1 VRFDAPRGDSR
12 EPTRVCPESEE
23 GVRFGFECTGESGGN
38 SDENF
43 WLLVAD

>member
-1 VRFDAPRGDSR
+1 VRFDAVRGDSR
-12 EPTRVCPESEE
+12 ESTRVCPESGE

>member
-1 VRFDAPRGDSR
+1 MRFDAARVDSR
-12 EPTRVCPESEE
+12 EPTRVCRESEE